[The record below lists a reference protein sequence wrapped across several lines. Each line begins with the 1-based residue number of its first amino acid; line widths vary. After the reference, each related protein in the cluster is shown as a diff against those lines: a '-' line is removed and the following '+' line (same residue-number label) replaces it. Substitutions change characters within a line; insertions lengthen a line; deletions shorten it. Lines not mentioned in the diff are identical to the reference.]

1 MYKETIVG
9 KTKQGKEI
17 AYRVKEGD
25 ALYSIYYKHG
35 GQMPS
40 VLTGMWSD
48 PRQIVNAITTY
59 LNRELLCPA
68 DQAIKDKK
76 KNLSDSKRRP
86 SRLKAK
92 ANAKS

>member
-48 PRQIVNAITTY
+48 PRQIVNVLLIKLLKIRRRTY
-59 LNRELLCPA
+59 QTVSVDLV
-68 DQAIKDKK
+68 D
-76 KNLSDSKRRP
+76 
-86 SRLKAK
+86 
-92 ANAKS
+92 